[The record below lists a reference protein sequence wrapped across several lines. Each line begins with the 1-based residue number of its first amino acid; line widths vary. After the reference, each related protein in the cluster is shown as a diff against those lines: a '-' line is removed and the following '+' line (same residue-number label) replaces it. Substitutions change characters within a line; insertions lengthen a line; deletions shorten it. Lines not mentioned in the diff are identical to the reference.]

1 MIRKFP
7 ARTVSKRYGVRL
19 VYFYLAVL
27 LCNFGVLLNLKSRI
41 RIIANG
47 LRALATSVLVTVNP
61 LSPMSRSKSRASGGD
76 F

>member
-7 ARTVSKRYGVRL
+7 ARIVSKRYSNRNM
-19 VYFYLAVL
+19 YFYLAVL
-27 LCNFGVLLNLKSRI
+27 LHNFGVLLHLKSRI
-41 RIIANG
+41 RFIADV

-61 LSPMSRSKSRASGGD
+61 LSPISRSKSRASGGD